1 MYWVVKYKCTL
12 TLPNCKLYFHNF
24 WLIPATINL
33 PVKRNNLRS
42 FIVLR
47 RFHLI
52 LLDYTTVYMWFFFL
66 RQLKYCVKDRGKMTI
81 TALESFG
88 LSATT
93 ALTLASTPTLLL
105 ASIVWRLN
113 NAILQTNHYPMNKC
127 HWNLLIFPVDSAI
140 DPLNNNGTNCTFYH
154 ILRLGSLWSVLTRG
168 KWYSP
173 NFDSAFVIDSTP
185 LTTSFVRTES
195 SSLPRINI

>member
-12 TLPNCKLYFHNF
+12 TLPNCKQYFHNF
-24 WLIPATINL
+24 LLFPATINL
-33 PVKRNNLRS
+33 PVKRIIWEVSLSYAGSIS
-42 FIVLR
+42 FCL
-47 RFHLI
+47 
-52 LLDYTTVYMWFFFL
+52 TTTEYMCVFFFL

-93 ALTLASTPTLLL
+93 ALKLASTPTLLL

-140 DPLNNNGTNCTFYH
+140 EPLNNNGTH
-154 ILRLGSLWSVLTRG
+154 L
-168 KWYSP
+168 
-173 NFDSAFVIDSTP
+173 NF
-185 LTTSFVRTES
+185 
-195 SSLPRINI
+195 